1 MVIPQR
7 LFLPPSDNFGSVIT
21 SMPLTKKNYN
31 EWAFTMLN
39 ALRVKKKTNFVD
51 DTLSKLVV
59 DSSDLESWISVNSM
73 VVG

>member
-7 LFLPPSDNFGSVIT
+7 LFLPPSDNFGLVIT
-21 SMPLTKKNYN
+21 LMPLTRKKYN